1 MLGKSNYLRY
11 KKNKNFS
18 VIFNEVI
25 EDDRLSE
32 EARMY
37 FIYIMHNSDSWNFN
51 MEEFCSHFKKSKHTI
66 SKIINDEL
74 VKYGYVK
81 KDWQFSGM
89 AITPKKSNTLGE

>member
-1 MLGKSNYLRY
+1 
-11 KKNKNFS
+11 
-18 VIFNEVI
+18 
-25 EDDRLSE
+25 
-32 EARMY
+32 
-37 FIYIMHNSDSWNFN
+37 
-51 MEEFCSHFKKSKHTI
+51 MEEFSSHFKKSKHTI

>member
-37 FIYIMHNSDSWNFN
+37 IHNA
-51 MEEFCSHFKKSKHTI
+51 
-66 SKIINDEL
+66 
-74 VKYGYVK
+74 
-81 KDWQFSGM
+81 QF
-89 AITPKKSNTLGE
+89 

>member
-18 VIFNEVI
+18 VIF
-25 EDDRLSE
+25 
-32 EARMY
+32 
-37 FIYIMHNSDSWNFN
+37 
-51 MEEFCSHFKKSKHTI
+51 
-66 SKIINDEL
+66 NDEL